1 MTIQGLNE
9 LFFAVLQRMI
19 VWRLNPSATTVRGM
33 QRHTL
38 IIMLMLLA
46 ASAAQAKPWWM
57 RGVEANETDFLPPDV
72 AFRMAARIDG
82 NLVKV
87 RWVIADGYY
96 LYKQKIEVKP
106 ASPDLQVFAP
116 QLPAGVMKT
125 DPYLGTQEIYT
136 QQVEATVP
144 YTRIDAGAHPIEIKV
159 TYQGCAEAGL
169 CYQPITKAVFPNAGQ
184 PAAEAQVPASPWEGL
199 AILGGG
205 CAFLLAGLV
214 LRKGRKL
221 DLPA

>member
-1 MTIQGLNE
+1 
-9 LFFAVLQRMI
+9 
-19 VWRLNPSATTVRGM
+19 
-33 QRHTL
+33 
-38 IIMLMLLA
+38 MLLGA
-46 ASAAQAKPWWM
+46 GAAQGKPWWM
-57 RGVEANETDFLPPDV
+57 RGVESNDTGFLPPDV

-82 NLVKV
+82 TEVKV

-106 ASPDLQVFAP
+106 ASPDLQLLAP

-136 QQVEATVP
+136 QQVEASVP

-169 CYQPITKAVFPNAGQ
+169 CYQPITKAIFPNAGL
-184 PAAEAQVPASPWEGL
+184 PAAPAPVTTNHWEGV
-199 AILGGG
+199 AIVGGAF
-205 CAFLLAGLV
+205 AFLLAGLV
-214 LRKGRKL
+214 LRKERKL

>member
-1 MTIQGLNE
+1 
-9 LFFAVLQRMI
+9 MI
-19 VWRLNPSATTVRGM
+19 VWRRSPLATTVRGM

-38 IIMLMLLA
+38 IITLMLLA
-46 ASAAQAKPWWM
+46 ASVAQAKPWWM
-57 RGVEANETDFLPPDV
+57 RGVEANDTDFLPPDV

-96 LYKQKIEVKP
+96 LYKQKIEVRP

-136 QQVEATVP
+136 QQVEATVA

-169 CYQPITKAVFPNAGQ
+169 CYPPITKAVFPNAGQ
-184 PAAEAQVPASPWEGL
+184 PATEAQVPVSPWEGL
-199 AILGGG
+199 AIVGGG
-205 CAFLLAGLV
+205 IAFLLAGLV